1 MPSDQI
7 CDSCSIYQHLPTLC
21 RDMDM
26 NATTNHSLTVSNAV
40 SCGWTFDDQF
50 ADKLFSVL
58 SIILNLLTCPL
69 TVLLNTMVIIAVK
82 TRPRLHNVHNL
93 ILASMAGTDL
103 AVGMTAQPM
112 FIAREISRQT
122 GGSISM
128 YCNLS
133 TITLITSTL
142 LCITSLFHLTLI
154 SVERLI
160 AMKYSLRY
168 NDIATKRR
176 LTAAIAM
183 CWLFAAINVTI
194 SLTVARIT
202 AFFAI
207 IITLVIFYCHV
218 SVYFVCRRH
227 LHQMKSEQNSS
238 EATTKFLE
246 DRKAWKTTSIILGGL
261 LLSYLPQL
269 LSSIARRQFSIL
281 LLNSVE
287 PLAISFVMLNSILNP
302 VIYCWRSRVICHAL
316 LQLLGKK
323 INNVWKKKMK

>member
-1 MPSDQI
+1 
-7 CDSCSIYQHLPTLC
+7 
-21 RDMDM
+21 M

-40 SCGWTFDDQF
+40 SCDWTFDDQF
-50 ADKLFSVL
+50 EDKLFSVL

-69 TVLLNTMVIIAVK
+69 TVLLNTLVIIAVK
-82 TRPRLHNVHNL
+82 TRPRLQNMHNL

-103 AVGMTAQPM
+103 AVGMVAQPV
-112 FIAREISRQT
+112 FIARETSRQK

-133 TITLITSTL
+133 TITMITGSL
-142 LCITSLFHLTLI
+142 LSIASLFHLALI
-154 SVERLI
+154 SVESLI

-176 LTAAIAM
+176 LTAAIAL
-183 CWLFAAINVTI
+183 CWLFAAINVTLR
-194 SLTVARIT
+194 LTGARIT
-202 AFFAI
+202 VFFVI
-207 IITLVIFYCHV
+207 IITPVIFYCHF

-261 LLSYLPQL
+261 LLSFLPQL
-269 LSSIARRQFSIL
+269 LRATAQRQFSVP

-287 PLAISFVMLNSILNP
+287 PLTFSCVMLNSILNP
-302 VIYCWRSRVICHAL
+302 VIYCWRSRVIRHAL

-323 INNVWKKKMK
+323 INNV

>member
-1 MPSDQI
+1 
-7 CDSCSIYQHLPTLC
+7 
-21 RDMDM
+21 M
-26 NATTNHSLTVSNAV
+26 NATTNHSLAVSNAV
-40 SCGWTFDDQF
+40 SCDWTFDDQF
-50 ADKLFSVL
+50 VDKLFSLL

-69 TVLLNTMVIIAVK
+69 TVLLNTLVIIAVK
-82 TRPRLHNVHNL
+82 TRQRLQNMHNL

-103 AVGMTAQPM
+103 AVGMVVQPM

-128 YCNLS
+128 YYNLS
-133 TITLITSTL
+133 TTTLITAAL
-142 LCITSLFHLTLI
+142 LCITSLFHLALI

-160 AMKYSLRY
+160 AMKYSLKY

-176 LTAAIAM
+176 LTAAIAL
-183 CWLFAAINVTI
+183 CWLFATINVTI
-194 SLTVARIT
+194 RLTVAPIT
-202 AFFAI
+202 VFFVMF
-207 IITLVIFYCHV
+207 ITPVIFYCHV

-261 LLSYLPQL
+261 LLSFLPQL
-269 LSSIARRQFSIL
+269 FRTVAGRKFSIP

-287 PLAISFVMLNSILNP
+287 PLTFSCVMLNSILNP
-302 VIYCWRSRVICHAL
+302 VIFCFRSRIIRHAL
-316 LQLLGKK
+316 LQLVGKK
-323 INNVWKKKMK
+323 INNAR

>member
-1 MPSDQI
+1 
-7 CDSCSIYQHLPTLC
+7 
-21 RDMDM
+21 M
-26 NATTNHSLTVSNAV
+26 NTTTNHSLAVSNAI
-40 SCGWTFDDQF
+40 SCDWTFDDQF
-50 ADKLFSVL
+50 VDKLFSVL

-69 TVLLNTMVIIAVK
+69 TILLNTLVIIAVK
-82 TRPRLHNVHNL
+82 TKPRLQNVHNI

-103 AVGMTAQPM
+103 AVGIAAQPV

-122 GGSISM
+122 GGSLSM
-128 YCNLS
+128 YCKLS
-133 TITLITSTL
+133 TITLITTTL

-176 LTAAIAM
+176 LTAAIAL
-183 CWLFAAINVTI
+183 CWLFATINVTI
-194 SLTVARIT
+194 RLTVARIT
-202 AFFAI
+202 VFFVM
-207 IITLVIFYCHV
+207 IITPVIFYCHV

-227 LHQMKSEQNSS
+227 LHQMKSEQNSC

-261 LLSYLPQL
+261 LLSFLPQL
-269 LSSIARRQFSIL
+269 LRATAQRQFSVP

-287 PLAISFVMLNSILNP
+287 PLAFSCVMLNSILNP
-302 VIYCWRSRVICHAL
+302 VIYCWRSRVIRHAL

-323 INNVWKKKMK
+323 INNV

>member
-1 MPSDQI
+1 
-7 CDSCSIYQHLPTLC
+7 
-21 RDMDM
+21 M
-26 NATTNHSLTVSNAV
+26 NATTNHSLAVSNAV
-40 SCGWTFDDQF
+40 ICDWTFDDQF
-50 ADKLFSVL
+50 VDKLFSVL

-69 TVLLNTMVIIAVK
+69 TILLNTLVIIAVK
-82 TRPRLHNVHNL
+82 TRPRLQNMHNL

-103 AVGMTAQPM
+103 AVGMVAQPV

-128 YCNLS
+128 YCKLS
-133 TITLITSTL
+133 TITLITASL
-142 LCITSLFHLTLI
+142 LCIPSLFHLALI

-176 LTAAIAM
+176 LTATLTIAL

-194 SLTVARIT
+194 RLTVARIT
-202 AFFAI
+202 VFFAI
-207 IITLVIFYCHV
+207 IITPVIFYCHV

-246 DRKAWKTTSIILGGL
+246 DRKAWKTTSIVLGGL
-261 LLSYLPQL
+261 LLSFLPQL
-269 LSSIARRQFSIL
+269 LSSSARRQFSIP

-287 PLAISFVMLNSILNP
+287 PLAFSCVMLNSILNP

-323 INNVWKKKMK
+323 INNV

>member
-1 MPSDQI
+1 
-7 CDSCSIYQHLPTLC
+7 
-21 RDMDM
+21 M
-26 NATTNHSLTVSNAV
+26 NATTNHSLAVSNAV
-40 SCGWTFDDQF
+40 ICDWTFDDQF
-50 ADKLFSVL
+50 VDKLFSVL

-69 TVLLNTMVIIAVK
+69 TILLNTLVIIAVK
-82 TRPRLHNVHNL
+82 TRPRLLNMHNL

-103 AVGMTAQPM
+103 AVGMVAQPV
-112 FIAREISRQT
+112 FITREISRQT

-128 YCNLS
+128 YCKLS
-133 TITLITSTL
+133 TITLITASL
-142 LCITSLFHLTLI
+142 LCIPSLFHLALI

-176 LTAAIAM
+176 LTATLTIAL
-183 CWLFAAINVTI
+183 CWLFTAINVTI
-194 SLTVARIT
+194 RLTVARIT
-202 AFFAI
+202 VFFAI
-207 IITLVIFYCHV
+207 IITPVIFYCHV

-246 DRKAWKTTSIILGGL
+246 DRKAWKTTAIILGGL
-261 LLSYLPQL
+261 LLSFLPQAL
-269 LSSIARRQFSIL
+269 RATAQRQFSIP

-287 PLAISFVMLNSILNP
+287 PLAFSCVMLNSILNP
-302 VIYCWRSRVICHAL
+302 VIYCWRSRVIRHAL

-323 INNVWKKKMK
+323 INNV